1 MLKHPALEKYKI
13 AIVSRTYGG
22 ELYVESLK
30 FLAQLPLPFYAY
42 TGWDAQ
48 GYLHAICSLDYDFVI
63 NIDEDAYVYD
73 LAAMLDLIPFM
84 AQEGYHYCGMPDG
97 GVTQT
102 RSDNPIVQNAFF
114 NIFDLRDIRPK
125 LPGIRTI
132 EKQQFREEWKES
144 FPANLLKEA
153 YNWQGQDLYYP
164 FGFWL
169 FSQCKPLY
177 LDAENWQED
186 PICSVLKNHKG
197 KPFVLHTWYS
207 RAYIKN
213 EAPHVERIQY
223 AIKQAEKLAGG
234 HILQRELPK
243 YAIVKRPGSMRFFR
257 FLRKAEKDI
266 KKLFSSK

>member
-22 ELYVESLK
+22 DLYVESLK
-30 FLAQLPLPFYAY
+30 FLAELPLPFYAY

-102 RSDNPIVQNAFF
+102 RSDNPIVQNAFL
-114 NIFDLRDIRPK
+114 NIFDLRAIRPK
-125 LPGIRTI
+125 LPSIRTI
-132 EKQQFREEWKES
+132 EKQEFREEWKAM
-144 FPANLLKEA
+144 FPKSQLKEA

-169 FSQCKPLY
+169 FANFKPLY
-177 LDAENWQED
+177 LDAENWQAD
-186 PICSVLKNHKG
+186 TISSVLKNHEG
-197 KPFVLHTWYS
+197 KSFVLHTWYS
-207 RAYIKN
+207 RAYVKN
-213 EAPHVERIQY
+213 EAPHVERIQC
-223 AIKQAEKLAGG
+223 AIKQAEEMAGG
-234 HILQRELPK
+234 HVLQRKLPK
-243 YAIVKRPGSMRFFR
+243 YSAVKRSASVRFFK
-257 FLRKAEKDI
+257 FLRKTETDL
-266 KKLFSSK
+266 KKYFG